1 MIVPTAREVLAMI
14 ERTLTDV
21 VEPDCGTMA
30 ARSALATT
38 GHLLRHV
45 QLRLEHEGQVLTDDI
60 AALRPLLHDVAA
72 WLDRTGAPVASI
84 AAALSRTFRATNA
97 YPTLESL
104 GEEAG
109 TLRHALTDALERLIA
124 LRADHGTDPA
134 YLALRQDIRT
144 YLAAQINAEAVY
156 VGPAFTGKG
165 PRR

>member
-1 MIVPTAREVLAMI
+1 MIVPNAREVLAMI

-21 VEPDCGTMA
+21 VEPECGTMA

-60 AALRPLLHDVAA
+60 AALRPLLRDLGV
-72 WLDRTGAPVASI
+72 WLDAAGETVASVPT
-84 AAALSRTFRATNA
+84 ALSRSFRAQNA

-109 TLRHALTDALERLIA
+109 ALRHALTDALERLIA
-124 LRADHGTDPA
+124 LRPAHGTDPA

-144 YLAAQINAEAVY
+144 YLAAQIIAEAAY